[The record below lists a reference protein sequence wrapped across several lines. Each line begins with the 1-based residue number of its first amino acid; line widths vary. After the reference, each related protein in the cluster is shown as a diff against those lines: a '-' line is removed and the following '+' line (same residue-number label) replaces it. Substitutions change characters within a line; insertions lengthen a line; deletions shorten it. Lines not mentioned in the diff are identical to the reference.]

1 MVLTL
6 LISRRWFRSHL
17 ELNRKPL
24 DGREVFSGRNLP
36 ISRRKLE
43 DCPEISLRASV
54 NCRREDFWFV
64 FQDRPHQEAKAKE
77 LLSRSSF
84 SSPERSDSTS
94 VPSSWL
100 KNASLGRFSCKLF
113 LGLLWTFGCNTRL
126 LDNGNSAA
134 RSSISRVMNVRSGDN
149 NDLLGQA
156 QAGDQLALGELFSR
170 YRDRLRQMVHVRL
183 DRRLQG
189 RIDPSDVLQEAFLDV
204 SKRLGE
210 YVQNPDMPFYLW
222 LRYLTGQK
230 LVDLHRYH
238 LGVKM
243 RNAGQEVSL
252 YRGALPQAS
261 SISLAAQ
268 LLGRLTSAS
277 RAAMRAETQI
287 RVQEA
292 LNSMD
297 AMDREV
303 LTLRHFE
310 MLSND
315 ETAQVLGLSKTAA
328 SNRYL
333 RALKRLKGVLSAVPG
348 WEGL

>member
-1 MVLTL
+1 
-6 LISRRWFRSHL
+6 
-17 ELNRKPL
+17 
-24 DGREVFSGRNLP
+24 
-36 ISRRKLE
+36 
-43 DCPEISLRASV
+43 
-54 NCRREDFWFV
+54 
-64 FQDRPHQEAKAKE
+64 
-77 LLSRSSF
+77 
-84 SSPERSDSTS
+84 
-94 VPSSWL
+94 
-100 KNASLGRFSCKLF
+100 
-113 LGLLWTFGCNTRL
+113 
-126 LDNGNSAA
+126 
-134 RSSISRVMNVRSGDN
+134 MNVRSGDN

-156 QAGDQLALGELFSR
+156 QAGDQHALGELFFH
-170 YRDRLRQMVHVRL
+170 YRDRLRQMVHIRL

-189 RIDPSDVLQEAFLDV
+189 RIDPSDVLLEAFLDV

-210 YVQNPDMPFYLW
+210 YAQNPGVSFYLW

-348 WEGL
+348 CEGL